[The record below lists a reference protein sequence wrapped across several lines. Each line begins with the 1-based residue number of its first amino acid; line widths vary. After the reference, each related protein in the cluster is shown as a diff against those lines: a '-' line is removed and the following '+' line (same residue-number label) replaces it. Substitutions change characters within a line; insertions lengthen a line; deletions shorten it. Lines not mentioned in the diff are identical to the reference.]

1 MLTGECIVCV
11 ANTPWE
17 GDYQKSTVLLLS
29 RLARTN
35 KVIYVEYAHTIKD
48 VLDFLVRKQWDIAGR
63 IIGWRPRLRSA
74 GRDSGLCLY
83 LLATPPVLSYGF
95 ARRVPRFFDLLVR
108 WNAAAVRWA
117 ILRAI
122 RQLGVREPI
131 VINAFNPVYGL
142 HLVGRLREK
151 AAIYYCYDEISGD
164 RYQTLG
170 GEYERRF
177 MARVAGV
184 ITTSPALWSGKKP
197 FCRRC
202 YLVKNGVDYA
212 LFAAASPPP
221 RPPDLRRTICYIGSI
236 DQRFDLD
243 IVRWCVEQLPD
254 YRFLIVGRNL
264 NPAACEVLAACP
276 NVEIRPPVR
285 PEEVPGIIAQSQ
297 AGIIPYTRTEIN
309 KYVYPLKINEYLA
322 VGIPVVITN
331 FADLGEFA
339 SLVTVA
345 GTREE
350 FLDGLVREI
359 DTDSDE
365 KRAMRRQAAMGNSW
379 EQRTEEFSRAIAEI
393 LAAKDRVE
401 S

>member
-29 RLARTN
+29 RLARAN
-35 KVIYVEYAHTIKD
+35 QVIYVEYAHTIKD
-48 VLDFLVRKQWDIAGR
+48 VLDFLVRKKWDIAGR
-63 IIGWRPRLRSA
+63 IIGWRPRLRPAS
-74 GRDSGLCLY
+74 RESGMCLY
-83 LLATPPVLSYGF
+83 LLAPPPVLSYGF
-95 ARRVPRFFDLLVR
+95 ARRTPRLFDLLVR
-108 WNAAAVRWA
+108 WNSAAVRWA

-131 VINAFNPVYGL
+131 VINAFNPVYGA
-142 HLVGRLREK
+142 HLVNRLREK
-151 AAIYYCYDEISGD
+151 ATIYYCYDEISGD

-177 MARVAGV
+177 MTEVAGI
-184 ITTSPALWSGKKP
+184 ITTSPALWSSKKRY
-197 FCRRC
+197 CRWC
-202 YLVKNGVDYA
+202 YLVKNGVDYD
-212 LFAAASPPP
+212 LFAAAAAPP
-221 RPPDLRRTICYIGSI
+221 RPPQQRRTICYIGSI

-243 IVRWCVEQLPD
+243 IVRWCVERLPD

-285 PEEVPGIIAQSQ
+285 PAEVPGIIAQSD

-309 KYVYPLKINEYLA
+309 KFVYPLKINEYLA
-322 VGIPVVITN
+322 VGIPVVITD
-331 FADLGEFA
+331 FAELGEFA
-339 SLVTVA
+339 PLVTVA

-350 FLDGLVREI
+350 FLDGIVREI
-359 DTDSDE
+359 ATDSGE
-365 KRAMRRQAAMGNSW
+365 KRAQRRQLAMGNSW

-393 LAAKDRVE
+393 LDVKDKVE
-401 S
+401 R